1 MLTFRQYF
9 ILSSA
14 LLHNTTVTRAGK
26 IPGLIVNFAVGQV
39 KMEVC
44 WSGGQV
50 KLASVDLLVDK

>member
-1 MLTFRQYF
+1 MST
-9 ILSSA
+9 A

-50 KLASVDLLVDK
+50 KLTSVGLSVDK